1 MSKQTR
7 NHLHFL
13 ELHSLLMREIHFI
26 IFNFI
31 LFNNNNNNNNN
42 NYNKNYNKIKNNSLK
57 KLKYFS

>member
-31 LFNNNNNNNNN
+31 LIIII
-42 NYNKNYNKIKNNSLK
+42 KIKIIVLK
-57 KLKYFS
+57 N

>member
-13 ELHSLLMREIHFI
+13 ELHSLRMREIHFI

-31 LFNNNNNNNNN
+31 LFNNNNNNN
-42 NYNKNYNKIKNNSLK
+42 KI
-57 KLKYFS
+57 

>member
-31 LFNNNNNNNNN
+31 LFNNNNN
-42 NYNKNYNKIKNNSLK
+42 YNKIKNNIFK

>member
-1 MSKQTR
+1 MSKKTR

-31 LFNNNNNNNNN
+31 LFNNNN
-42 NYNKNYNKIKNNSLK
+42 YGIIIRADSEKSII
-57 KLKYFS
+57 FI